1 MRGIKQRDNIVV
13 HLHLF
18 GPDNLIVLDVVAIDR
33 VAGVI

>member
-1 MRGIKQRDNIVV
+1 MRSIKQRDNIVV

-18 GPDNLIVLDVVAIDR
+18 GPYNLSVFDVVAIDR

>member
-18 GPDNLIVLDVVAIDR
+18 GPYNLSVFDVFAKHGVARMI
-33 VAGVI
+33 